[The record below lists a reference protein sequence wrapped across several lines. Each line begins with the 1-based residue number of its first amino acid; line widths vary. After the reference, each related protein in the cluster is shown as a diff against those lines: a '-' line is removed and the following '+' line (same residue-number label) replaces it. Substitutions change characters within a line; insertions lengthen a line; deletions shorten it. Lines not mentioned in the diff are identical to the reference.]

1 MKKKIVVILAAM
13 LMTLTVGTALPQV
26 SADYFGTS
34 VNAISTN
41 ELSISKGILSLG
53 KGETY
58 RLTANQS
65 VKWRTSNSKL
75 LTVDQSGNVKAVGVG
90 TAWITAKSSS
100 GAEKSCKITV
110 KSAPSKVSISKGV
123 LTIGVGEEYTLSAVV
138 PDGSAAAVRTF
149 RTSDSKVAKMLSTNW
164 TGKFKALKPG
174 TAYITVRLYNGKE
187 ASCKVTVKNAP
198 SKVTLSKGVLTLGVG
213 ESYNLTASMPD
224 GCGSAQRSFRTSN
237 SKVVRITKSDWTG
250 SFVAVKPG
258 VAYVTVRTFNG
269 KEAACKVTVKN
280 APKSVSVSKK
290 TLTMTVG
297 ETKTLSSV
305 IDKNSGCASRT
316 FRTSNSSVVLM
327 TNTDWTGRFF
337 AVKPGTAYVTVRTYN
352 GKEASCKVTVKNPSS
367 KPNTSKENEYK
378 IETLTPGVYRP
389 RLRFES
395 KNGKSI
401 WYIGDRVAKKGDKI
415 DIGGR
420 GDPNDIFTF
429 DGDIW
434 YNALNDGTLNADP
447 QYYPTKE
454 EYPQWKASDHEKDK
468 VYSSG
473 GYVMYEMPEILPY
486 VNYYRRQAG
495 VPELEWS
502 SGNAYYNK
510 IKNMF
515 YNLSKEEQK
524 QIRNESP
531 EYFNSRGEFDAK
543 KFVDTDNMSTRNC
556 LEYCLK
562 THTLDHGNEYDGHSS
577 LINGTMGSY
586 NPKRIVEGIKT
597 SPGHWEGLMDPELTT
612 LYVVYAEG
620 DGTGFTIT
628 FD

>member
-280 APKSVSVSKK
+280 APKSVSISKK
-290 TLTMTVG
+290 TLNMTVG
-297 ETKTLSSV
+297 QTATLSAIV
-305 IDKNSGCASRT
+305 DKDAGCASRT
-316 FRTSNSSVVLM
+316 FRTSDSSIVKM
-327 TNTDWTGRFF
+327 TNTNWTASFK
-337 AVKPGTAYVTVRTYN
+337 AVKPGTAWVTVRTYN
-352 GKEASCKVTVKNPSS
+352 GKESSCKVTVRGGSTQTK
-367 KPNTSKENEYK
+367 KQQTTSK
-378 IETLTPGVYRP
+378 
-389 RLRFES
+389 
-395 KNGKSI
+395 
-401 WYIGDRVAKKGDKI
+401 
-415 DIGGR
+415 
-420 GDPNDIFTF
+420 
-429 DGDIW
+429 
-434 YNALNDGTLNADP
+434 
-447 QYYPTKE
+447 
-454 EYPQWKASDHEKDK
+454 WKASDHEKDK

-495 VPELEWS
+495 VPELEWR
-502 SGNAYYNK
+502 GGTAYYNK

-515 YNLSKEEQK
+515 YSSSKEEQE
-524 QIRNESP
+524 QTRNEVP
-531 EYFNSRGEFDAK
+531 EWFNSKGEFDVK
-543 KFVDTDNMSTRNC
+543 KCVDSGNMSTRNC

-562 THTLDHGNEYDGHSS
+562 THTLDHVNEYGGHTS
-577 LINGTMGSY
+577 LINGTMASY
-586 NPKRIVEGIKT
+586 DPQGKVESIKNN

-612 LYVVYAEG
+612 LYVVYGGSEE
-620 DGTGFTIT
+620 TGFTIT
-628 FD
+628 FN

>member
-1 MKKKIVVILAAM
+1 MKKFLAVIFSA
-13 LMTLTVGTALPQV
+13 LMITSTAVALPQV

-58 RLTANQS
+58 KLTANQS

-90 TAWITAKSSS
+90 TAWITAKSNS

-149 RTSDSKVAKMLSTNW
+149 RTSDSKVAKMLTTNW

-187 ASCKVTVKNAP
+187 ASCKVTVKSAP

-280 APKSVSVSKK
+280 APKSVSISKK
-290 TLTMTVG
+290 TLNMTVG
-297 ETKTLSSV
+297 QTATLSAIV
-305 IDKNSGCASRT
+305 DKDAGCASRT
-316 FRTSNSSVVLM
+316 FRTSDSSIVKM
-327 TNTDWTGRFF
+327 TNTNWTGSFK
-337 AVKPGTAYVTVRTYN
+337 AVKPGTAWVTVRTYN
-352 GKEASCKVTVKNPSS
+352 GKESSCKVTVSGSS
-367 KPNTSKENEYK
+367 TKTKKETTY
-378 IETLTPGVYRP
+378 TP
-389 RLRFES
+389 
-395 KNGKSI
+395 
-401 WYIGDRVAKKGDKI
+401 
-415 DIGGR
+415 
-420 GDPNDIFTF
+420 
-429 DGDIW
+429 
-434 YNALNDGTLNADP
+434 
-447 QYYPTKE
+447 
-454 EYPQWKASDHEKDK
+454 WKASDHEKDK

-495 VPELEWS
+495 VPELKWARSDSARKETLDLWNS
-502 SGNAYYNK
+502 FSA
-510 IKNMF
+510 
-515 YNLSKEEQK
+515 SKLEK
-524 QIRNESP
+524 LRKATP
-531 EYFNSRGEFDAK
+531 EFFNSDGSFNVDA
-543 KFVDTDNMSTRNC
+543 FIEDSLMCTRDS
-556 LEYCLK
+556 LEYCIK
-562 THTLDHGNEYDGHSS
+562 TQSLNHVNINGYSS

-586 NPKRIVEGIKT
+586 DPQGKVESIKNN

-612 LYVVYAEG
+612 LYVVYEG
-620 DGTGFTIT
+620 SEETGFTIT
-628 FD
+628 FN